1 MSEDKELELLDLDD
15 ADDTVDEGLPD
26 AVPFVT
32 PRPHRPWLLLAIGVA
47 IIVLAVVII
56 VRVVSNNSSSS
67 IEVDLGAPVM
77 VEEREPEVIMPAPR
91 PMPGQMPMQQVQPNQ
106 MQPQQVQPMPQP
118 QFVPPVPQPMPQQ
131 AQVVQPTPQPAPQ
144 PVQVAS
150 QPNQNVRVI
159 EDRRDVTFNPERATV
174 TPKPIP
180 APAPAEV
187 KTPAKPK
194 PAPKPA
200 TQKVANGGWYV
211 QFGSYSTR
219 AAAEAAEK
227 KIRAGHQGLFAGKQ
241 FVILAAVLPN
251 GSTTYRLRIAFASSG
266 DANGFCRN
274 AKSDGLDCYVAK

>member
-1 MSEDKELELLDLDD
+1 MSDTEELELLDLDD
-15 ADDTVDEGLPD
+15 ADGTADEGLPD

-77 VEEREPEVIMPAPR
+77 VEEREPEMIMPAPR
-91 PMPGQMPMQQVQPNQ
+91 PMPVPQPVQVQTMPVQQMPVQDMRP
-106 MQPQQVQPMPQP
+106 VPQP
-118 QFVPPVPQPMPQQ
+118 APQPMPQQ
-131 AQVVQPTPQPAPQ
+131 VAPQPAPQQFPQ
-144 PVQVAS
+144 PVQVAP

-159 EDRRDVTFNPERATV
+159 EDRKDVTFNPERATV

-180 APAPAEV
+180 APAPKEV
-187 KTPAKPK
+187 KTPTKPK
-194 PAPKPA
+194 PAPKP
-200 TQKVANGGWYV
+200 TPQKVANGGWYV
-211 QFGSYSTR
+211 QFGSYGTR

-227 KIRAGHQGLFAGKQ
+227 KIRSGHQNLFAGKQ

>member
-1 MSEDKELELLDLDD
+1 MSDTEELELLDLDD
-15 ADDTVDEGLPD
+15 ADGTADEGLPD

-77 VEEREPEVIMPAPR
+77 VEEREPEMIMPAPR
-91 PMPGQMPMQQVQPNQ
+91 PMPVPQPVQVQTMPVQQMPVQDMRPV
-106 MQPQQVQPMPQP
+106 PQ
-118 QFVPPVPQPMPQQ
+118 PVPQPMPQQ
-131 AQVVQPTPQPAPQ
+131 VAPQPAPQQFPQ
-144 PVQVAS
+144 PVQVAAP

-159 EDRRDVTFNPERATV
+159 EDRKDVTFNPERATV

-180 APAPAEV
+180 APAPKEV
-187 KTPAKPK
+187 KTPTKPK

-227 KIRAGHQGLFAGKQ
+227 KIRSGHQNLFVGKQ

>member
-1 MSEDKELELLDLDD
+1 MSDTEELELLDLDD
-15 ADDTVDEGLPD
+15 ADGTADEGLPD

-77 VEEREPEVIMPAPR
+77 VEEREPEMIMPAPR
-91 PMPGQMPMQQVQPNQ
+91 PMPVPQPVQVQTMPVQQMPVQDMRP
-106 MQPQQVQPMPQP
+106 VPQP
-118 QFVPPVPQPMPQQ
+118 APQPMPQQ
-131 AQVVQPTPQPAPQ
+131 VAPQPAPQQFPQ
-144 PVQVAS
+144 PVQVAP

-159 EDRRDVTFNPERATV
+159 EDRKDVTFNPERATV

-180 APAPAEV
+180 APAPKEV
-187 KTPAKPK
+187 KTPTKPK

-200 TQKVANGGWYV
+200 PQKVANGGWYV
-211 QFGSYSTR
+211 QFGSYGTR

-227 KIRAGHQGLFAGKQ
+227 KIRSGHQNLFAGKQ

-251 GSTTYRLRIAFASSG
+251 GTTTYRLRIAFASSG

>member
-1 MSEDKELELLDLDD
+1 MSDDKELELLDLDD

-77 VEEREPEVIMPAPR
+77 VEEREPEMIMPAPR
-91 PMPGQMPMQQVQPNQ
+91 PMPVPQPVQVQNMPVQQMPVQD
-106 MQPQQVQPMPQP
+106 MR
-118 QFVPPVPQPMPQQ
+118 PVPQPVQVAPQPV
-131 AQVVQPTPQPAPQ
+131 QVVQPAPQ
-144 PVQVAS
+144 PVEVAP
-150 QPNQNVRVI
+150 QQNQNVRVI
-159 EDRRDVTFNPERATV
+159 EDRQDVTFNPERATV

-180 APAPAEV
+180 APAPREV
-187 KTPAKPK
+187 KTPTKPK

-200 TQKVANGGWYV
+200 AQKVANGGWYV
-211 QFGSYSTR
+211 QFGSYGTR

-227 KIRAGHQGLFAGKQ
+227 KIRNGHQNLFAGKQ

>member
-1 MSEDKELELLDLDD
+1 MSDTEELELLDLND

-77 VEEREPEVIMPAPR
+77 VEEREPEMIMPAPR
-91 PMPGQMPMQQVQPNQ
+91 PMPVPQPA
-106 MQPQQVQPMPQP
+106 QVQPMPVQQMP
-118 QFVPPVPQPMPQQ
+118 VGDMRPAPVPQPV
-131 AQVVQPTPQPAPQ
+131 QVAPQ
-144 PVQVAS
+144 PVQVVQPALQPVEVAP

-159 EDRRDVTFNPERATV
+159 EDRKDVTFNPERATAG
-174 TPKPIP
+174 PKPIP
-180 APAPAEV
+180 APAQKEV

-200 TQKVANGGWYV
+200 AQKVANGGWYV
-211 QFGSYSTR
+211 QFGSYGTR

-227 KIRAGHQGLFAGKQ
+227 KIRSGHQNLFAGKQ

-251 GSTTYRLRIAFASSG
+251 GSTTYRLRVAFANSN

>member
-1 MSEDKELELLDLDD
+1 MSDEKDLELLDLDD
-15 ADDTVDEGLPD
+15 AEEVTDEALPD

-47 IIVLAVVII
+47 IIVLAVFII

-77 VEEREPEVIMPAPR
+77 VEEREPEAIMPAPR
-91 PMPGQMPMQQVQPNQ
+91 PMPVQTMPTQAVPPAPVQPA
-106 MQPQQVQPMPQP
+106 PM
-118 QFVPPVPQPMPQQ
+118 PMPQQ
-131 AQVVQPTPQPAPQ
+131 VERPIPQPIQQPVQVARPAPQLVPQ
-144 PVQVAS
+144 PVQVAP

-159 EDRRDVTFNPERATV
+159 EDRKDVTFNPARETV
-174 TPKPIP
+174 APKPIP
-180 APAPAEV
+180 APAPKAA

-200 TQKVANGGWYV
+200 APKVANGGWYV

-227 KIRAGHQGLFAGKQ
+227 KIRAGHQNLFAGKQ

-251 GSTTYRLRIAFASSG
+251 GTTTYRLRVAFSTSG

>member
-1 MSEDKELELLDLDD
+1 MSDDKELELLDLDD

-77 VEEREPEVIMPAPR
+77 VEEREPEMIMPAPR
-91 PMPGQMPMQQVQPNQ
+91 PMPVPQPVQVQNMPVQQMPVQDMRP
-106 MQPQQVQPMPQP
+106 VPQP
-118 QFVPPVPQPMPQQ
+118 APQPMPQQ
-131 AQVVQPTPQPAPQ
+131 VAVQPAPQQFPQ
-144 PVQVAS
+144 PVQVAAP
-150 QPNQNVRVI
+150 QQNQNVRVI
-159 EDRRDVTFNPERATV
+159 EDRQDVTFNPERATV
-174 TPKPIP
+174 TPKPVP
-180 APAPAEV
+180 APAPREV
-187 KTPAKPK
+187 KTPIKPK

-200 TQKVANGGWYV
+200 AQKVANGGWYV
-211 QFGSYSTR
+211 QFGSYGTR
-219 AAAEAAEK
+219 AAAEAAEN
-227 KIRAGHQGLFAGKQ
+227 KIRSGHQNLCAGKQ

-274 AKSDGLDCYVAK
+274 AKSDGLDCSVAK

>member
-1 MSEDKELELLDLDD
+1 
-15 ADDTVDEGLPD
+15 
-26 AVPFVT
+26 
-32 PRPHRPWLLLAIGVA
+32 
-47 IIVLAVVII
+47 
-56 VRVVSNNSSSS
+56 
-67 IEVDLGAPVM
+67 
-77 VEEREPEVIMPAPR
+77 MPAPR

-118 QFVPPVPQPMPQQ
+118 QFVPPAPQPMPQQ

-144 PVQVAS
+144 PVQVAL

-180 APAPAEV
+180 APAPREV
-187 KTPAKPK
+187 KTPEKPK

>member
-1 MSEDKELELLDLDD
+1 MSDTEELELLDLDD
-15 ADDTVDEGLPD
+15 AADTADEGLPD

-77 VEEREPEVIMPAPR
+77 VEEREPEMIMPAPR
-91 PMPGQMPMQQVQPNQ
+91 PMPVPQPVQVQTMPVQQMPVQD
-106 MQPQQVQPMPQP
+106 MR
-118 QFVPPVPQPMPQQ
+118 PVPQPMPQQ
-131 AQVVQPTPQPAPQ
+131 VAPQPAPQ
-144 PVQVAS
+144 PFPQPVQAATP

-159 EDRRDVTFNPERATV
+159 EDRKDVTFNPERATAS
-174 TPKPIP
+174 PKPIP
-180 APAPAEV
+180 APAPKEV
-187 KTPAKPK
+187 KTPTKPK

-200 TQKVANGGWYV
+200 AQKVANGGWYV
-211 QFGSYSTR
+211 QFGSYGTR

-227 KIRAGHQGLFAGKQ
+227 KIRNGHQNLFAGKQ

>member
-1 MSEDKELELLDLDD
+1 MSDDKDLELLDLDD

-77 VEEREPEVIMPAPR
+77 VEEREPEMIMPAPR
-91 PMPGQMPMQQVQPNQ
+91 PMPVPQPVQVQNMPVQQMPVQD
-106 MQPQQVQPMPQP
+106 MR
-118 QFVPPVPQPMPQQ
+118 PVPQPMPQQ
-131 AQVVQPTPQPAPQ
+131 VAVQPAPQQFPQ
-144 PVQVAS
+144 PVQVAAP
-150 QPNQNVRVI
+150 QQNQNVRVI
-159 EDRRDVTFNPERATV
+159 EDRQDVTFNPERATV

-180 APAPAEV
+180 APAPREV

-200 TQKVANGGWYV
+200 AQKVANGGWYV
-211 QFGSYSTR
+211 QFGSYGTR

-227 KIRAGHQGLFAGKQ
+227 KIRNGHQNLFAGKQ

>member
-1 MSEDKELELLDLDD
+1 MSDTEELELLDLDD
-15 ADDTVDEGLPD
+15 AADTADEGLPD

-77 VEEREPEVIMPAPR
+77 VEEREPEMIMPAPR
-91 PMPGQMPMQQVQPNQ
+91 PMPTPQPVQVQTMPVQQMPVQDMRP
-106 MQPQQVQPMPQP
+106 VPQP
-118 QFVPPVPQPMPQQ
+118 APQPMPQQ
-131 AQVVQPTPQPAPQ
+131 VAPQPAPQ
-144 PVQVAS
+144 PFPQPVQVAAP
-150 QPNQNVRVI
+150 QQNQNVRVI
-159 EDRRDVTFNPERATV
+159 EDRKDVTFNPERATV

-180 APAPAEV
+180 APAPKEV

-227 KIRAGHQGLFAGKQ
+227 KIRGGHQNLFSGKQ

>member
-1 MSEDKELELLDLDD
+1 MSDKEELELLDLND

-77 VEEREPEVIMPAPR
+77 VEDREPEMIMPAPR
-91 PMPGQMPMQQVQPNQ
+91 PMPVPQPA
-106 MQPQQVQPMPQP
+106 QVQPMPAQQMP
-118 QFVPPVPQPMPQQ
+118 VGDMRPAPVPQPVQVAPQPV
-131 AQVVQPTPQPAPQ
+131 QVVQPAPQ
-144 PVQVAS
+144 PVEVAP

-159 EDRRDVTFNPERATV
+159 EDRKDVTFNPERATAS
-174 TPKPIP
+174 PKPIP
-180 APAPAEV
+180 APAPKEV
-187 KTPAKPK
+187 KTPTKPK

-200 TQKVANGGWYV
+200 AQKVANGGWYV
-211 QFGSYSTR
+211 QFGSYGTR

-227 KIRAGHQGLFAGKQ
+227 KIRNGHQNLFAGKQ

-251 GSTTYRLRIAFASSG
+251 GTTTYRLRIAFASSG

>member
-1 MSEDKELELLDLDD
+1 MSDTEELELLDLDD
-15 ADDTVDEGLPD
+15 AADTADEGLPD

-77 VEEREPEVIMPAPR
+77 VEEREPEMIMPASR
-91 PMPGQMPMQQVQPNQ
+91 PMPTPQPVQVQTMPVQQMPVQDMRP
-106 MQPQQVQPMPQP
+106 VPQP
-118 QFVPPVPQPMPQQ
+118 APQPMPQQ
-131 AQVVQPTPQPAPQ
+131 VAPQPAPQ
-144 PVQVAS
+144 PFPQPVEVAP
-150 QPNQNVRVI
+150 QQNQNVRVI
-159 EDRRDVTFNPERATV
+159 EDRQDVTFNPERATV
-174 TPKPIP
+174 TPKPVP
-180 APAPAEV
+180 APAPKEV

-227 KIRAGHQGLFAGKQ
+227 KIRSGHQNLFAGKQ

>member
-1 MSEDKELELLDLDD
+1 MSDTEELELLDLDD
-15 ADDTVDEGLPD
+15 ADGTADEGLPD

-47 IIVLAVVII
+47 IIVLAVFII

-77 VEEREPEVIMPAPR
+77 VEEREPEMIMPAPR
-91 PMPGQMPMQQVQPNQ
+91 PMPVPQPVEVQTMPVQQMPVQDMRPTPMQA
-106 MQPQQVQPMPQP
+106 
-118 QFVPPVPQPMPQQ
+118 PQPMPQQ
-131 AQVVQPTPQPAPQ
+131 VAVQPTPQPFPQ
-144 PVQVAS
+144 PVQVAP

-159 EDRRDVTFNPERATV
+159 EDRQDVTFNPERATV
-174 TPKPIP
+174 APKPIP
-180 APAPAEV
+180 APAPREV
-187 KTPAKPK
+187 KTPTKPK

-200 TQKVANGGWYV
+200 PQKVANGGWYV

-227 KIRAGHQGLFAGKQ
+227 KIRGGHQNLFAGKQ

-251 GSTTYRLRIAFASSG
+251 GTTTYRLRIAFSTSG

>member
-1 MSEDKELELLDLDD
+1 MSDDKELELLDLDD

-67 IEVDLGAPVM
+67 IEVDLGAPVI
-77 VEEREPEVIMPAPR
+77 VEEREPEMIMPAPR
-91 PMPGQMPMQQVQPNQ
+91 PMPVPQPVQVQNMPVQQMPVQD
-106 MQPQQVQPMPQP
+106 MR
-118 QFVPPVPQPMPQQ
+118 PVPQPMPQQ
-131 AQVVQPTPQPAPQ
+131 VAVQPAPQQFPQ
-144 PVQVAS
+144 PVQVAAP
-150 QPNQNVRVI
+150 QQNQNVRVI
-159 EDRRDVTFNPERATV
+159 EDRQDVTFNPERATV
-174 TPKPIP
+174 TPKPVP
-180 APAPAEV
+180 APAPREV
-187 KTPAKPK
+187 KTPTKPK

-227 KIRAGHQGLFAGKQ
+227 KIRSGHQNLFAGKQ

>member
-1 MSEDKELELLDLDD
+1 MSEDNELELLDLND
-15 ADDTVDEGLPD
+15 ADSTVDEGLPD
-26 AVPFVT
+26 AVPFVS

-47 IIVLAVVII
+47 IIVLAVFII

-77 VEEREPEVIMPAPR
+77 VEEREPEVIMPMPR
-91 PMPGQMPMQQVQPNQ
+91 PMPQPMPVQQMQPNQ
-106 MQPQQVQPMPQP
+106 MQPQMGQQMPM
-118 QFVPPVPQPMPQQ
+118 PQPMPQQ
-131 AQVVQPTPQPAPQ
+131 VVQPAPQPFPQ
-144 PVQVAS
+144 PVQVAP

-159 EDRRDVTFNPERATV
+159 EDRKEVTFNPERATV
-174 TPKPIP
+174 APKPIP

-200 TQKVANGGWYV
+200 AQKVANGGWYV
-211 QFGSYSTR
+211 QFGSYGTR

-227 KIRAGHQGLFAGKQ
+227 KIRAGHQNLFAGKQ

-251 GSTTYRLRIAFASSG
+251 GSTTYRLRVAFPSSG

>member
-1 MSEDKELELLDLDD
+1 MSDDKELELLDLDD

-77 VEEREPEVIMPAPR
+77 VEEREPEMIMPAPR
-91 PMPGQMPMQQVQPNQ
+91 PMPVPQPVQVQNMPVQQMPVQD
-106 MQPQQVQPMPQP
+106 MR
-118 QFVPPVPQPMPQQ
+118 PVPQPVQVAPQPV
-131 AQVVQPTPQPAPQ
+131 QVVQPAPQ
-144 PVQVAS
+144 PVEVAP
-150 QPNQNVRVI
+150 QQNQNVRVI
-159 EDRRDVTFNPERATV
+159 EDRQDVTFNPERATV
-174 TPKPIP
+174 TPKPVP
-180 APAPAEV
+180 APAPREV
-187 KTPAKPK
+187 KTPTKPK

-200 TQKVANGGWYV
+200 AQKVANGGWYV
-211 QFGSYSTR
+211 QFGSYGTR

-227 KIRAGHQGLFAGKQ
+227 KIRNGHQNLFAGKQ

>member
-1 MSEDKELELLDLDD
+1 MSDDKELELLDLDD
-15 ADDTVDEGLPD
+15 ANDMADEGLPD

-77 VEEREPEVIMPAPR
+77 VEEREPEMIMPAPR
-91 PMPGQMPMQQVQPNQ
+91 PMPTPQPA
-106 MQPQQVQPMPQP
+106 QVQPMPVQQMPVQDMRPVPQP
-118 QFVPPVPQPMPQQ
+118 APQPMPQQ
-131 AQVVQPTPQPAPQ
+131 VAPQPAPQQFPQ
-144 PVQVAS
+144 PVQVAAP

-159 EDRRDVTFNPERATV
+159 EDRKDVTFNPERATV

-180 APAPAEV
+180 APAPREV
-187 KTPAKPK
+187 KTPTKPK

-200 TQKVANGGWYV
+200 AQKVGNGGWYV
-211 QFGSYSTR
+211 QFGSYGTR

-227 KIRAGHQGLFAGKQ
+227 KIRSGHQNLFAGKQ

>member
-1 MSEDKELELLDLDD
+1 MSDDKELELLDLDD
-15 ADDTVDEGLPD
+15 ADGAVDEGLPD

-47 IIVLAVVII
+47 IIVLAVFII

-77 VEEREPEVIMPAPR
+77 VEEREPEMIMPAPR
-91 PMPGQMPMQQVQPNQ
+91 PMPTPMPA
-106 MQPQQVQPMPQP
+106 QVQPMPVQQMPVGDMRPVP
-118 QFVPPVPQPMPQQ
+118 QPVPQPMPQQ
-131 AQVVQPTPQPAPQ
+131 VVQQPAPQ
-144 PVQVAS
+144 PFPQPAQVAP

-159 EDRRDVTFNPERATV
+159 EDRKDVTFNPERAAV
-174 TPKPIP
+174 APKPIP
-180 APAPAEV
+180 APAQKEV

-200 TQKVANGGWYV
+200 AQKVANGGWYV
-211 QFGSYSTR
+211 QFGSYGTR

-227 KIRAGHQGLFAGKQ
+227 KIRSGHQNLFAGKQ

-251 GSTTYRLRIAFASSG
+251 GTTTYRLRIAFASSG